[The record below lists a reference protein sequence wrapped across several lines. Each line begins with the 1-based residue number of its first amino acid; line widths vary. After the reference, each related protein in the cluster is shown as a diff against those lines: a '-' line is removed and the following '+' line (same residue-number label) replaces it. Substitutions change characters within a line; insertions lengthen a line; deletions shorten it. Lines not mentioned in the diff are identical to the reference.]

1 MESNH
6 KVIFAIVNDGYTDL
20 VMNAA
25 KAKGARGGTI
35 IGARGTGNKEMEKF
49 FGIVIT
55 PEKQIV
61 MILVENSLADDILE
75 AINKEAGMATKGQG
89 IAFAL
94 PVSDVVGLNAAAGIK

>member
-1 MESNH
+1 METEY
-6 KVIFAIVNDGYTDL
+6 KVIFAIVNDGYSDL

-25 KAKGARGGTI
+25 RAQGARGGTL
-35 IGARGTGNKEMEKF
+35 IGARGTGNKEIEQF

-61 MILVENSLADDILE
+61 MILVDKTIADNVLS

-94 PVSDVVGLNAAAGIK
+94 PVSDVVGLNAPSSK